1 MAEKQEALQRYE
13 IDNWSFFCCC
23 RLAKLPNPNF
33 LLMSRSSSI
42 VGTTTQ
48 THQNNPDENNEF

>member
-1 MAEKQEALQRYE
+1 MR
-13 IDNWSFFCCC
+13 STTGVV
-23 RLAKLPNPNF
+23 F
-33 LLMSRSSSI
+33 LLSFGKTPQSKMMSRSSSI